1 MYVGATDVPLTSKCY
16 WEYLSEAGDNVAI
29 IGVPLNIPPREV
41 NGHLIAGGPYAD
53 PDDYTYPAS
62 LQDTLESKFN
72 YQLHP
77 KVDPPSVEDPTTP
90 EIVDDLEAM
99 IHQRFDVAT
108 WLKETESPS
117 LLNLTLFY
125 INHLQH
131 KAWDDDAVKQLWMTV
146 DHRLSELIE
155 NGDDVIIHSDHGL
168 AKTERVFYLNG
179 WLRREG
185 YLQLHDD
192 TQVNNDT
199 TAETSDGDSGLD
211 WTDLVGHAWDT
222 GRSTAQ
228 RLEVDDLLGNL
239 IPDRIRESIPNG
251 DSSGQIVDASSFE
264 QRIDFEASDAVA
276 LPHGLI
282 YVLTD
287 DDARRDE
294 LTTALATVNDDQTE
308 TPVFTSIEPAED
320 IYSDPIPQD
329 APDLIARWTPGF
341 EIKDINATDETRVFG
356 PPQKFR
362 ADNRPDGTLIASGP
376 RITTEIVTNS
386 RLIDLA
392 PTLLHLHGVP
402 IPDDLDGVVL
412 DELYAPGSTAATT
425 TPKTIPGGE
434 VHGNSST
441 SESVENRL
449 QELGYLE

>member
-1 MYVGATDVPLTSKCY
+1 M
-16 WEYLSEAGDNVAI
+16 AI

-41 NGHLIAGGPYAD
+41 NGHLVAGGPYAD
-53 PDDYTYPAS
+53 PDNYTYPAS
-62 LQDTLESKFN
+62 LQNTLESKFD

-77 KVDPPSVEDPTTP
+77 KVDPPSVDDPTSP
-90 EIVDDLEAM
+90 EIVDDLERM

-146 DHRLSELIE
+146 DQRLSELIE
-155 NGDDVIIHSDHGL
+155 DGDDVIIHSDHGL

-185 YLQLHDD
+185 YLQLHNDIHA
-192 TQVNNDT
+192 NNAAA
-199 TAETSDGDSGLD
+199 AEAADGDSGLE
-211 WTDLVGHAWDT
+211 WTDAVSHAWDT

-228 RLEVDDLLGNL
+228 RLGVDDLLANL
-239 IPDRIRESIPNG
+239 IPDQIQKSLPDG
-251 DSSGQIVDASSFE
+251 DSGGRIVDASSFE

-287 DDARRDE
+287 DEARRDE
-294 LTTALATVNDDQTE
+294 LTTALAAVSDDLTGR
-308 TPVFTSIEPAED
+308 PVFTSIEPAD
-320 IYSDPIPQD
+320 DVYSGPIPQN
-329 APDLIARWTPGF
+329 APDLIARWASGF
-341 EIKDINATDETRVFG
+341 EIKDVNATEESRVFG

-362 ADNRPDGTLIASGP
+362 ADNRPDGTFIAAGP
-376 RITTEIVTNS
+376 RIAMETVDNP

-392 PTLLHLHGVP
+392 PTLLHLHGAP

-412 DELYAPGSTAATT
+412 DELYAPASTAATT
-425 TPKTIPGGE
+425 TPETIPGEE
-434 VHGNSST
+434 VHEDSST
-441 SESVENRL
+441 SENVEERL